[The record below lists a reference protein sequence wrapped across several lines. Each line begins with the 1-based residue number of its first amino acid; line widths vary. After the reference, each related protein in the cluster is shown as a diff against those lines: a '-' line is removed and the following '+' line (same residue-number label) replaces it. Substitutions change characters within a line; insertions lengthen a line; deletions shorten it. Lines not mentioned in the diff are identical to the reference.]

1 MKGIRVCNDCINLS
15 HLKGGDHM
23 KLQHLILGV
32 LVVLVIGGGFFYI
45 KNQPTSTTPQSSEAI
60 TANIGTTN
68 SDATND
74 LSRYVEYSDEN
85 LAKATEGNGRA
96 VLFFAALKWCPSCQ
110 EADKDFQTNLEKV
123 PSDTTILK
131 VDYDTAKDLKQK
143 YAITM
148 QDTFVQ
154 VDGNG
159 KEITRWNS
167 GGQGV
172 KSLLANLK

>member
-1 MKGIRVCNDCINLS
+1 MKGISVCNDCIDLS
-15 HLKGGDHM
+15 SLKGGDYM
-23 KLQHLILGV
+23 KSQHLILGI
-32 LVVLVIGGGFFYI
+32 LVVLIVGGGFFYI
-45 KNQPTSTTPQSSEAI
+45 KNQSTSTAPQPSEVK
-60 TANIGTTN
+60 TTN
-68 SDATND
+68 AIITDSKATD
-74 LSRYVEYSDEN
+74 VLSRYVDYSEEN
-85 LAKATEGNGRA
+85 LTKATVNGGRA

-110 EADKDFQTNLEKV
+110 EADKDFQGNFEKV
-123 PSDTTILK
+123 PSDATVLK

-154 VDGNG
+154 VDQNG

-172 KSLLANLK
+172 KTLLANLK